1 MSTQR
6 DSNSQ
11 WRALSARTI
20 FLHQAVADH
29 LGLNLTDHKCLDILV
44 QSGPMTAG
52 KLAEASGLTTG
63 AITGV
68 VDRLA
73 KKNFVTRVSDEVDR
87 RKIVVMVVP
96 ERVQDIERVF
106 GNLGRSIA
114 AVMASYTPAEQ
125 AVINEFADR
134 TGDVIDGFVRDLRL
148 SGTGP

>member
-6 DSNSQ
+6 DANSL

-52 KLAEASGLTTG
+52 NLADASGLTTG

-73 KKNFVTRVSDEVDR
+73 KKNFVTRVPDEVDR
-87 RKIVVMVVP
+87 RKIVVVVVP
-96 ERVQDIERVF
+96 EKVQAIESVF
-106 GNLGRSIA
+106 ASLSKGIG
-114 AVMASYTPAEQ
+114 AVMASYTVAEQ
-125 AVINEFADR
+125 AVINEFAAR
-134 TGDVIDGFVRDLRL
+134 TGDVIDGFVRELK
-148 SGTGP
+148 SS